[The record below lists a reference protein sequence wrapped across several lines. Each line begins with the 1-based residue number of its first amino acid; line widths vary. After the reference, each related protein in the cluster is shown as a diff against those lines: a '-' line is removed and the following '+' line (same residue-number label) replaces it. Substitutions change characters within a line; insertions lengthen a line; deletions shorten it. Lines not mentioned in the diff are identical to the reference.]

1 MKTVYIKDLAIG
13 EGRPKICVPIC
24 GKTKEAILE
33 EYKRR
38 QYFVKPSAVKHQKE
52 VSLQHQIDLQNKS
65 NKTKSDK

>member
-1 MKTVYIKDLAIG
+1 MVENDNLEKALRKFRKEV
-13 EGRPKICVPIC
+13 E
-24 GKTKEAILE
+24 KEAILE